1 MIGTYSRGAA
11 LIHNERMRQ
20 IEDEGWSPEHDDSH
34 TDQSLAC
41 AATCYAMPPKRGEP
55 PEFDYR
61 RSFWPDSLPSKWFKP
76 SRGNRTRELAKA
88 GALIAA
94 EMDRLFRLE
103 AKQAGEPSD
112 DAVPDEPQAE
122 PESFEHLGTEIGRL
136 VDEKNRAYGDSFARA
151 GNVLRELYTAGVAPD
166 QYDDMLAVVRI
177 IDKLFRI
184 ATDRDALG
192 ESPFRDIA
200 GYGLLGAGRE

>member
-1 MIGTYSRGAA
+1 M
-11 LIHNERMRQ
+11 
-20 IEDEGWSPEHDDSH
+20 
-34 TDQSLAC
+34 
-41 AATCYAMPPKRGEP
+41 
-55 PEFDYR
+55 
-61 RSFWPDSLPSKWFKP
+61 
-76 SRGNRTRELAKA
+76 
-88 GALIAA
+88 
-94 EMDRLFRLE
+94 
-103 AKQAGEPSD
+103 
-112 DAVPDEPQAE
+112 
-122 PESFEHLGTEIGRL
+122 

-151 GNVLRELYTAGVAPD
+151 GNVLREMYPDGVTPD